1 MSGVTGSSTA
11 PCPLIFGV
19 LKYHLISVL
28 SAMMEK
34 GDRQRGFALGL
45 LNFHGNLARL
55 IESHFPA
62 NFSSF
67 ALLLGCRA
75 RAANVTAGSCLFVAQ
90 SLVMEKSCPG
100 KCCCQY
106 LIRDDN
112 ANFGLKIFA

>member
-34 GDRQRGFALGL
+34 ADRQRGFALGL

-55 IESHFPA
+55 VESHFPA

-75 RAANVTAGSCLFVAQ
+75 WAANVTAGSCLFVAQ

-100 KCCCQY
+100 KCCQY